1 MLSIPWHWLHLAT
14 LLALQCWHGRCQ
26 DATGWSPVKNM
37 PQRDTAP
44 YFALI
49 RTDYKFR
56 LQNDYV
62 TYSIDIL
69 IDPCRDLVRTGGIG
83 SACCKD
89 QSVAGCQHHPDV
101 EAGQDLQVAYMQ
113 NAHNCQLSWHRFRVW
128 SQLWNLFGGASPWYQ
143 GGLIRCADWCNLL
156 PQWLPNSLPGNTSI
170 MSRSIWG
177 MVGCADALRSLRAA
191 HAWLLCLLAHLWNA
205 SWWGGSTTTTPLA
218 LGHAMM
224 EKTSHVVS
232 PGFSATIQ
240 LSGRHQKKGPKLP
253 LDFWWGKYWIR
264 TEGCKY
270 R

>member
-113 NAHNCQLSWHRFRVW
+113 NAHIASCRGTDFEYDPNCGTYLEVHRPGTKEVLSDVRIDATSFPSGYQTVFLATHRLCRGQYEVW
-128 SQLWNLFGGASPWYQ
+128 WVVRTRSGPYVQRTRGFYV
-143 GGLIRCADWCNLL
+143 
-156 PQWLPNSLPGNTSI
+156 SLPTCETPPGGVDPPQPLLLLSDMPWWKKRHTSFH
-170 MSRSIWG
+170 R
-177 MVGCADALRSLRAA
+177 
-191 HAWLLCLLAHLWNA
+191 
-205 SWWGGSTTTTPLA
+205 
-218 LGHAMM
+218 
-224 EKTSHVVS
+224 
-232 PGFSATIQ
+232 GFQQETIQ
-240 LSGRHQKKGPKLP
+240 LSGRHEKKGPELP
-253 LDFWWGKYWIR
+253 LFFGEVR
-264 TEGCKY
+264 
-270 R
+270 